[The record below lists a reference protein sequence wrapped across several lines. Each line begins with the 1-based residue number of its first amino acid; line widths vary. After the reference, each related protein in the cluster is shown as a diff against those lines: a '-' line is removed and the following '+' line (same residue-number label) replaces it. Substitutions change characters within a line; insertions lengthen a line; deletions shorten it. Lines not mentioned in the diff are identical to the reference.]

1 MADPKS
7 DDETEKIR
15 QAGSTPE
22 DGDQS
27 TRPANWPGIPP
38 ADDADRM
45 RRSAES
51 GEGEVPDASGQRT
64 ELEQDLPSNR
74 AQERG
79 GP

>member
-7 DDETEKIR
+7 SDAIETIQE
-15 QAGSTPE
+15 AGSTPE
-22 DGDQS
+22 DGPPS
-27 TRPANWPGIPP
+27 TGRGIQPP
-38 ADDADRM
+38 DDEGRM

-51 GEGEVPDASGQRT
+51 GEGEVLDET
-64 ELEQDLPSNR
+64 HEEKDLEEELPSNR